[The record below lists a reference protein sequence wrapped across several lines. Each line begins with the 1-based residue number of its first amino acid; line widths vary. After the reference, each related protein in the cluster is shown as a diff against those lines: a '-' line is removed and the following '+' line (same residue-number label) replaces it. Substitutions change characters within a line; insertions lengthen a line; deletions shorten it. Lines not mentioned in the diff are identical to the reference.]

1 MRLKGG
7 STFAVLALCLGGCVT
22 HPTRSIDAFADRS
35 GNNSFEILNRS
46 FASEG
51 LVLPVVQDRQDS
63 AASCGAHAL
72 ASVINYWTPGA
83 TTGDAIYAQTPPADP
98 HGYSLA
104 ELQALASRHGLLASS
119 VRMDKAGIIAELEH
133 GRPVL
138 VPVIVPAFF
147 VDRRSVPGANAPVVG
162 VVSSALRNQMAR
174 VSEMTHMAMVN
185 HYVVVVGYDQDQFA
199 IVEPVLGFRTITQ
212 ERLERY
218 REGFQDAALVMS
230 GPHPPGAA
238 QTPNASR

>member
-7 STFAVLALCLGGCVT
+7 SAFVMLALCLGGCVT
-22 HPTRSIDAFADRS
+22 HPTRNIDAFADRS

-46 FASEG
+46 FPSDG
-51 LVLPVVQDRQDS
+51 LVLPVVHDRQDS

-72 ASVINYWTPGA
+72 ASVINYWRHGA
-83 TTGDAIYAQTPPADP
+83 TTGDSLYAHTPPADP
-98 HGYSLA
+98 HGYTLA
-104 ELQALASRHGLLASS
+104 ELQTLAANNGLVASA
-119 VRMDKAGIIAELEH
+119 VRMDKAGIIDELEH

-147 VDRRSVPGANAPVVG
+147 VDRRALPGANAPGIG

-185 HYVVVVGYDQDQFA
+185 HYVVVVGYDRDQFA
-199 IVEPVLGFRTITQ
+199 IVEPVMGFRTITQ

-218 REGFQDAALVMS
+218 RAGFQDAALVMS
-230 GPHPPGAA
+230 APHPPAA
-238 QTPNASR
+238 NAPRASR